1 MPQTIP
7 LSVALAE
14 RQRHSEYEAALD
26 TGSLVASQASIGNNG
41 NVGENGSLA
50 GAEADESVAGTG
62 LDSDAEKV
70 RTHSQLTAGGKKVNK
85 KSRNIRAN
93 KRSAKDGAS
102 GAAEEMAGSSD
113 LEEADVALGAPAAGH
128 DEEGEEDEEEAER
141 DLQGSAADDG
151 DSNEEDDEDP
161 AAMEVDR

>member
-41 NVGENGSLA
+41 NVAENGSLA
-50 GAEADESVAGTG
+50 GAEADDSVTGTG

-102 GAAEEMAGSSD
+102 EAAEEMAGSSD
-113 LEEADVALGAPAAGH
+113 LEEADAARGDRVAGH
-128 DEEGEEDEEEAER
+128 EGEDEEEAER
-141 DLQGSAADDG
+141 GLQGSAADDG
-151 DSNEEDDEDP
+151 YSNEGDDEDA